1 VCWRI
6 HGGRPCGGNEQNR
19 PAQVGGSGSLGLA
32 YDPAGRLYSTDP
44 GGVPTRMLYDGA
56 DVIAEYD
63 GAGAL
68 LRRYVHGAGEDEPMV
83 SYDAA
88 GNRSWLL
95 ADAQGSIIA
104 LTNAAGAAT
113 AINTYDEYGRPGA
126 SNAGYFQYTGQGWL
140 AQAGL
145 GCERFSVSQWIGG
158 CSGVQNGARSLLSGD
173 GARGPA

>member
-1 VCWRI
+1 MSKTARRKLAVPARWVWRTI
-6 HGGRPCGGNEQNR
+6 RRGGFTAPIRAACR
-19 PAQVGGSGSLGLA
+19 RA
-32 YDPAGRLYSTDP
+32 
-44 GGVPTRMLYDGA
+44 MLYDGA

-68 LRRYVHGAGEDEPMV
+68 LRRYVHGAGEDEPLV
-83 SYDAA
+83 SYDSA

-104 LTNAAGAAT
+104 LTNSAGAAT

-126 SNAGYFQYTGQGWL
+126 SNSGYFQYTGQGWL